1 MTKRMRNGKLQRR
14 ALLVAAP
21 AAGATLWAQRRFGRR
36 AETDHPPL
44 AASDAEKRILAVLE
58 EMAREGRLYASVP
71 AADGRMLRLLAETA
85 GAKHVVEIGTS
96 TGYSG
101 LWLCLAL
108 QATGG
113 KLTTFEID
121 PGRARMAREHF
132 QKAGVEKM
140 VTLIEGDAHQT
151 TARLKESIDVAF
163 LDADKDGY
171 VAYLNRLLPLVRSG
185 GLILAHNLDM
195 VPDYV
200 REVTANPRLD
210 TVFYREGAGMAI
222 TLKKR

>member
-1 MTKRMRNGKLQRR
+1 MIVGG
-14 ALLVAAP
+14 P
-21 AAGATLWAQRRFGRR
+21 AAGAALWAQRRFGRR
-36 AETDHPPL
+36 LETDNLPL
-44 AASDAEKRILAVLE
+44 AATEAEKRILAVLE

-71 AADGRMLRLLAETA
+71 VSDGRMLRLLTETA
-85 GAKHVVEIGTS
+85 NAKNVVEIGTS

-101 LWLCLAL
+101 LWFCLAL
-108 QATGG
+108 EATGG
-113 KLTTFEID
+113 RLTTFEID
-121 PGRARMAREHF
+121 PGRAQMARDHF
-132 QKAGVEKM
+132 KKAGVESL

-151 TARLKESIDVAF
+151 TARLKDPIDVAF

-171 VAYLNRLLPLVRSG
+171 VAYLNRLLPLIRPG

-200 REVTANPRLD
+200 REVTSNPRLD
-210 TVFYREGAGMAI
+210 TVLYREGGGLAI